1 MSEVQQLVLVTKEDT
16 AVLTDALGFIKEQS
30 PKKADRKVAAEV
42 MIKLDRIGRDWDAQV
57 VNKQISL
64 KPRELRMIADLRDIY
79 SLDLSPQL
87 KNWHVPR

>member
-1 MSEVQQLVLVTKEDT
+1 VTKGDV

-30 PKKADRKVAAEV
+30 PKKTDRKVAAEV